1 MRFSGA
7 HYEYGVIKLEYV
19 DYDNNS
25 DKFYTIIIDR
35 QNQTW
40 WAHYGRNGTTGS
52 YTAPKSVGRLA
63 SNGAVKKANE
73 KLDKGYDLIMQ
84 GIASFATQ
92 PTTRQVLSAPLNRSS
107 IL

>member
-19 DYDNNS
+19 DPDNNS
-25 DKFYTIIIDR
+25 DKFYTVVLDR

-40 WAHYGRNGTTGS
+40 WSHYGRNGTAGS
-52 YTAPKSVGRLA
+52 YTAPKPIGRLA
-63 SNGAVKKANE
+63 SNGGIKKVNE

-92 PTTRQVLSAPLNRSS
+92 PTSRAILSAPLNRSNV
-107 IL
+107 L